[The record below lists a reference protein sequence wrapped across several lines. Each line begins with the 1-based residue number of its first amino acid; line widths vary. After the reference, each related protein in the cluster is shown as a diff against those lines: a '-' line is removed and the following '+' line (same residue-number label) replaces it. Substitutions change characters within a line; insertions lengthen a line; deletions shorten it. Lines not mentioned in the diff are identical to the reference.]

1 MAHAIKIES
10 KAFERSSRVRIEN
23 IFSIHG
29 FEKGVGNGNVDCFC
43 GVIFAISALVA
54 G

>member
-1 MAHAIKIES
+1 MVHATKR
-10 KAFERSSRVRIEN
+10 AFERSSRIRIEN
-23 IFSIHG
+23 IFSVHG
-29 FEKGVGNGNVDCFC
+29 FQEGVGNRNVDCFC